1 MSQDFSQRSF
11 TTRDDEIGEV
21 LLTVPTART
30 DLTDRVLPQMTLGD
44 GNMPGSLV
52 APPPPLPRSAS
63 PASRAAE
70 RFRVTGNAIVT
81 GGAGDLGYA
90 ASRALLEHG
99 LQGLMMFD
107 VNAAD
112 AAAKVQTLQAEFP
125 QARIR
130 FCKVDVTDAESIDK
144 AVASTV
150 KELGSVDHLVA
161 FAGMVSCNHAVDTAP
176 NEWSRVLGVNTT
188 GVFLCAQAAA
198 KQMVKQGTGGSM
210 TFIASISA
218 HRVNYPQPQVA
229 YNVSKAGVLALVKS
243 LAAEWAVHGVRVNS
257 ISPGYMDTILNEGVG
272 LDAAKNIWLSRNPM
286 RRMGQPDELTGA
298 VVLLT
303 SRAGSYINGADLLV
317 DGGQTLF

>member
-1 MSQDFSQRSF
+1 MSQDFSQRSV

-21 LLTVPTART
+21 LQTVPTART

-70 RFRVTGNAIVT
+70 RFRVTGTAIVT

-99 LQGLMMFD
+99 LQGLMMLD

-144 AVASTV
+144 AVAGTV
-150 KELGSVDHLVA
+150 KELGSVDHLVT
-161 FAGMVSCNHAVDTAP
+161 FAGMVACNHAVDTAP

-198 KQMVKQGTGGSM
+198 KQM
-210 TFIASISA
+210 
-218 HRVNYPQPQVA
+218 VA